1 MTIDEMIEKI
11 KNDPNYIKNQEDI
24 TFGIKYSEEMEN
36 IRLIYKGI
44 SDAYILTHNI
54 LFKLIK
60 ELNKVSQELAVYNK
74 AIELSC
80 KEIDKL
86 TDYCIAKEFNETSGG
101 TCVNCKDCWKE
112 YYLQKAREQNDDN

>member
-60 ELNKVSQELAVYNK
+60 ELNKVNQELVVYKK
-74 AIELSC
+74 AL
-80 KEIDKL
+80 KL
-86 TDYCIAKEFNETSGG
+86 ACWDTMCNCLHDDYYN
-101 TCVNCKDCWKE
+101 DL
-112 YYLQKAREQNDDN
+112 LQKAREQQ